1 MEPWARGAAPPGP
14 SPIAWCAWDA
24 PAASVKGVEMPH
36 RVFLH
41 VGSPK
46 TGTTFLQHVLW
57 SQRDLAR
64 RQGLL
69 LPLGSFQDHFLA
81 SVDVREL
88 SYEPRFPAR
97 AIGIWTRLAEEGTAW
112 GGNVLVSHE
121 LFAATT
127 AAQAVR
133 AVREWGNANVH
144 VVVTAR
150 DLERQIPA
158 EWQEH
163 LKHRSAVTFAD
174 FVEELRTRGPRASWF
189 WTVQDCADICRRWG
203 AAVPPEKIHVVTV
216 PPRGSRPE
224 ALWERF
230 AGLIG
235 LEPETFD
242 LEWSA
247 ANLSLRAEQ
256 AELLRRVN
264 AQLGQRLPLPGPYPE
279 TVKEIFAQEVLA
291 GRDGERVALSGVNRA
306 FAVQRSAQMVDE
318 LRDLG
323 VHVVG
328 DLDELV
334 PPAAAPEPGGATDDP
349 ESLAAEV
356 LLDESVEALSDLLVR
371 LSDHRRR
378 AKEFRQQETAQRTT
392 LTELADLTRQHA
404 QLRKEHEELL
414 VNMGIRPLRRAVIA
428 MTERRTTL
436 MRLRVAYWRAM
447 NLARRLKGRRWGA

>member
-1 MEPWARGAAPPGP
+1 MGAMDPDDSSAAP
-14 SPIAWCAWDA
+14 AT
-24 PAASVKGVEMPH
+24 GVTPK

-64 RQGLL
+64 EQGLL

-97 AIGIWTRLAEEGTAW
+97 AIGIWTRLVEEGTAW
-112 GGNVLVSHE
+112 DGNVLVSHE

-127 AAQAVR
+127 AEQAVR
-133 AVREWGNANVH
+133 AVREWGDADVH

-163 LKHRSAVTFAD
+163 LKHRSAVTFTD
-174 FVEELRTRGPRASWF
+174 FVDELRTRGPRASWF
-189 WTVQDCADICRRWG
+189 WTVQDCADVCRRWG
-203 AAVPPEKIHVVTV
+203 AAVPTEKIHLVTV

-235 LEPETFD
+235 LEPEAFD
-242 LEWSA
+242 LGWSA
-247 ANLSLRAEQ
+247 ANSSLRAEQ

-264 AQLGQRLPLPGPYPE
+264 AQLGGRLPIPGPYPE
-279 TVKEIFAQEVLA
+279 TVKEIFAQDVLA
-291 GRDGERVALSGVNRA
+291 GREGARVALSGDNRA
-306 FAVQRSAQMVDE
+306 FAVQRSAQIADE

-328 DLDELV
+328 DLGELV
-334 PPAAAPEPGGATDDP
+334 PPAGQAEHDGGTTDRP
-349 ESLAAEV
+349 ESSADAA
-356 LLDESVEALSDLLVR
+356 LLDESVEALSELLVR
-371 LSDHRRR
+371 LSEQRKH
-378 AKEFRQQETAQRTT
+378 AKGFRQLETAHRVSVA
-392 LTELADLTRQHA
+392 ELADLTRQHA
-404 QLRKEHEELL
+404 RLREEHQELL
-414 VNMGIRPLRRAVIA
+414 VNLGIRPLRRAVIA

-447 NLARRLKGRRWGA
+447 NLARRLTGRRQTD